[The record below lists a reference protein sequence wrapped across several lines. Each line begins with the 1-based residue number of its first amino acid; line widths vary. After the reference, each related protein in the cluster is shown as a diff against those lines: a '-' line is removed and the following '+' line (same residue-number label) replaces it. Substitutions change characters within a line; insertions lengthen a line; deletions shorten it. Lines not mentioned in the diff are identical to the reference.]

1 MESRGKHQKDIEKRF
16 LLLKSM
22 EAEEARVIVQSHAHR
37 DYATAIKALKQSYGS
52 PQVIILCLCR
62 RQWLV
67 ITTLM
72 IEKDYSAYWTGMF

>member
-22 EAEEARVIVQSHAHR
+22 EAEEAHAIIQSHAHG

-52 PQVIILCLCR
+52 PLVIILCLCK

-72 IEKDYSAYWTGMF
+72 IEKDYSTYWTGMF